1 MPVFFESRIKPRFSE
16 TDLRGH
22 ISNTVVPVWLGEGR
36 SSLCREYL
44 RITQPWV
51 VVNLNVDYKNE
62 MIWGSFVT
70 IKTAV
75 EKIGNSSICFAQEI
89 WQGEQL
95 CINART
101 TVVAFDMNAR
111 RSSQVSDH
119 DRSLLTPYM
128 LSSKS

>member
-1 MPVFFESRIKPRFSE
+1 MPVFFESIIKPRFSE

-36 SSLCREYL
+36 SSLCREHL

-62 MIWGSFVT
+62 ILWGACVT

-75 EKIGNSSICFAQEI
+75 ENIGTSSICFAQEI
-89 WQGEQL
+89 WQCERL
-95 CINART
+95 CVNART
-101 TVVAFDMNAR
+101 TVVAFDMSTR

-119 DRSLLTPYM
+119 DRTLLTPYM
-128 LSSKS
+128 LSLKS